1 MFTSVVFHGGGVRK
15 ERLKQYV
22 VLHDASLMTVILTRH
37 CLSFQILLCLFV
49 AVEQG
54 STWGTHSVGTE
65 HGITALVCDMPVP
78 GVISFLVYNLL
89 VLFACTTLAFRTWHL
104 PDNFNESFFIAV
116 FLMFTL
122 ILWGC
127 FILVYSLYQQRRVR
141 TLSLAIALLCGHS
154 LALIFLFLPRV
165 YAVLVSQSETGDK
178 NGFFSQLRKL
188 RELGSQSFIEE
199 RKARPLSRTRRVR
212 ARSRPIP
219 LESLQ

>member
-1 MFTSVVFHGGGVRK
+1 
-15 ERLKQYV
+15 
-22 VLHDASLMTVILTRH
+22 MTVILTRH
-37 CLSFQILLCLFV
+37 CLSFQILICLFV

-65 HGITALVCDMPVP
+65 HGITALVCDMPAP
-78 GVISFLVYNLL
+78 GLISFLVYNLL
-89 VLFACTTLAFRTWHL
+89 VLFACTTLAFRTWRL

-127 FILVYSLYQQRRVR
+127 FILVYSLYRQYRVR
-141 TLSLAIALLCGHS
+141 TLSLSIALFCGHS

-178 NGFFSQLRKL
+178 NGFFFQLRKL
-188 RELGSQSFIEE
+188 REFGSQTSAEE
-199 RKARPLSRTRRVR
+199 KR
-212 ARSRPIP
+212 ARRLFSIGRARTKSRLIP